1 MQFSET
7 EVRNAKTQMRE
18 AVTAAKLGHKNL
30 ARRLLVAVVEQD
42 PKHEEAWL
50 WCAALAENEEEAQR
64 CLTRVLDINP
74 NNQQALNALAL
85 ARLRQAAKRRPTGRE
100 ARESALQ
107 LEDARTQGGVAANS
121 LEGPAATGD
130 DRQPEGQQWSCPLCQ
145 CAANQPQDRCRR
157 CGALLEVDKIDDLA
171 GNRDADEHALQEA
184 VQRIVKD
191 LKSAPTPEAHI
202 ALATAYLNLNRS
214 AEALPHLEK
223 ACEMCPT
230 NRAARTALDKLKSR
244 RLVLTVDDSLTV
256 RKIVAMTLERFGFRV
271 MSAADGMQAL
281 ARLNEQRP
289 DLILLD
295 ITMPRMD
302 GYQVCKTIKQNPYTK
317 QIPVLMLSG
326 KDGFF
331 DKVKGKLAGA
341 TDYLTK
347 PFQEDELIKAVEKHM
362 KARK

>member
-7 EVRNAKTQMRE
+7 EVRNTKTQLRE
-18 AVTAAKLGHKNL
+18 AVTAAKLGHKTL
-30 ARRLLVAVVEQD
+30 ARKLLVGVVEQE
-42 PKHEEAWL
+42 PNHEEAWL
-50 WCAALAENEEEAQR
+50 WCAALAENEDEAQR

-85 ARLRQAAKRRPTGRE
+85 ARLRHAAKRSAPAPAGRE
-100 ARESALQ
+100 QAVPLPPESPEEPAT
-107 LEDARTQGGVAANS
+107 LEPTAN
-121 LEGPAATGD
+121 EEATSW
-130 DRQPEGQQWSCPLCQ
+130 QCPLCR
-145 CAANQPQDRCRR
+145 CEDVRPQSRCRR
-157 CGALLEVDKIDDLA
+157 CGALLEVDQIDDLA
-171 GNRDADEHALQEA
+171 GNRDGDEHLMTES
-184 VQRIVKD
+184 VQRLLKEVKSTP
-191 LKSAPTPEAHI
+191 SANTHV
-202 ALATAYLNLNRS
+202 ALAIAYLNMNRS

-223 ACEMCPT
+223 ACELKPSDT
-230 NRAARTALDKLKSR
+230 RSKAALEKLRAR
-244 RLVLTVDDSLTV
+244 RLILTVDDSLTV
-256 RKIVAMTLERFGFRV
+256 RKIVAMTLERFGYRV
-271 MSAADGMQAL
+271 LSAADGMQAL
-281 ARLNEQRP
+281 ARLNEHQP

-347 PFQEDELIKAVEKHM
+347 PFQEDELVKAVQKHIRS
-362 KARK
+362 KD

>member
-30 ARRLLVAVVEQD
+30 ARKLLVSVVEQE
-42 PKHEEAWL
+42 PNHEEAWL
-50 WCAALAENEEEAQR
+50 WCAALAESEEEAQR

-85 ARLRQAAKRRPTGRE
+85 ARLRQAAKR
-100 ARESALQ
+100 SA
-107 LEDARTQGGVAANS
+107 
-121 LEGPAATGD
+121 PAA
-130 DRQPEGQQWSCPLCQ
+130 DRKQPVPLPVEEAAGAQAEPGGAPKEKAPAWHCPLCL
-145 CAANQPQDRCRR
+145 CAGAEPQERCRR

-171 GNRDADEHALQEA
+171 GNRDGDEHQIQEA
-184 VQRIVKD
+184 VQRLLRE
-191 LKSAPTPEAHI
+191 LKSAPSPEAHI
-202 ALATAYLNLNRS
+202 AVATAYLNLNRS

-223 ACEMCPT
+223 ACETMPADKRA
-230 NRAARTALDKLKSR
+230 RAALEKLKAR
-244 RLVLTVDDSLTV
+244 RLVLAVDDSLTV
-256 RKIVAMTLERFGFRV
+256 RKIVAMTLERFGYRV
-271 MSAADGMQAL
+271 LSAADGMQAL
-281 ARLNEQRP
+281 ARLNEHRP

-302 GYQVCKTIKQNPYTK
+302 GYQVCKTIKQNPYTR

-347 PFQEDELIKAVEKHM
+347 PFQEDELVKAVEKYM
-362 KARK
+362 KPAG

>member
-7 EVRNAKTQMRE
+7 EARNTKTQMRE
-18 AVTAAKLGHKNL
+18 AVAAAKLGHKNL
-30 ARRLLVAVVEQD
+30 ARKLLVSVVEQE
-42 PKHEEAWL
+42 PSHEEAWL
-50 WCAALAENEEEAQR
+50 WCAALAESEEEAQR

-85 ARLRQAAKRRPTGRE
+85 ARLRQAAKR
-100 ARESALQ
+100 SAPAPG
-107 LEDARTQGGVAANS
+107 DRGQGVPLPPEKAPQAAWG
-121 LEGPAATGD
+121 EGEGGAGPAGKA
-130 DRQPEGQQWSCPLCQ
+130 PERAAPAWQCPLCK
-145 CAANQPQDRCRR
+145 CEDPRPRTKCRR
-157 CGALLEVDKIDDLA
+157 CGGLLEVDKIDDLA
-171 GNRDADEHALQEA
+171 GNRDGDEHLILEG
-184 VQRIVKD
+184 VQRLLRDVKTTP
-191 LKSAPTPEAHI
+191 SAEAHV
-202 ALATAYLNLNRS
+202 ALAIAYLNLNRS

-223 ACEMCPT
+223 ACEMRPSDQSAT
-230 NRAARTALDKLKSR
+230 AALEKLKSR

-256 RKIVAMTLERFGFRV
+256 RKIVAMTLERFGYRV
-271 MSAADGMQAL
+271 LSASDGMQAL

-347 PFQEDELIKAVEKHM
+347 PFQEDELVKAVEKHI
-362 KARK
+362 RSRD

>member
-7 EVRNAKTQMRE
+7 EVRNTKTQMRE

-30 ARRLLVAVVEQD
+30 ARKLLVSVVEQE
-42 PKHEEAWL
+42 PNHEEAWL
-50 WCAALAENEEEAQR
+50 WCAALAEGEEEAQR

-85 ARLRQAAKRRPTGRE
+85 ARLRQAAKRRVPGRDGRE
-100 ARESALQ
+100 EPVPSESERAGSTAVTDSEERPQ
-107 LEDARTQGGVAANS
+107 VEA
-121 LEGPAATGD
+121 D
-130 DRQPEGQQWSCPLCQ
+130 DKPSERKKWACPLCL
-145 CAANQPQDRCRR
+145 CAAGQPQTRCRR
-157 CGALLEVDKIDDLA
+157 CGALLEVEKIDDLA
-171 GNRDADEHALQEA
+171 GNRDADEHAMQEA
-184 VQRIVKD
+184 VQRLLREIKT
-191 LKSAPTPEAHI
+191 APVPEAHV

-223 ACEMCPT
+223 ACEMRPSDQS
-230 NRAARTALDKLKSR
+230 ARTALDKLKSR
-244 RLVLTVDDSLTV
+244 KLVLTVDDSLTV
-256 RKIVAMTLERFGFRV
+256 RKIVAMTLERFGYRV
-271 MSAADGMQAL
+271 LSAADGMQAL
-281 ARLNEQRP
+281 SRLNEQRP

-362 KARK
+362 KSRG

>member
-30 ARRLLVAVVEQD
+30 ARKLLVSVVEQE
-42 PKHEEAWL
+42 PNHEEAWL
-50 WCAALAENEEEAQR
+50 WRAALAESEEEAQR

-85 ARLRQAAKRRPTGRE
+85 ARLRQAAKRSVTT
-100 ARESALQ
+100 AA
-107 LEDARTQGGVAANS
+107 DRTQPVPLPAEQAEPGKQDSDEEVQPKAA
-121 LEGPAATGD
+121 A
-130 DRQPEGQQWSCPLCQ
+130 WHCPLCL
-145 CAANQPQDRCRR
+145 CEDKEPQERCRR

-171 GNRDADEHALQEA
+171 GNRDGDEHQIQEA
-184 VQRIVKD
+184 VQRLLKD
-191 LKSAPTPEAHI
+191 LKNAPTPEAHI

-223 ACEMCPT
+223 ACEMKPSEKT
-230 NRAARTALDKLKSR
+230 ARAALEKLKAR

-256 RKIVAMTLERFGFRV
+256 RKIVAMTLERFGYRV
-271 MSAADGMQAL
+271 LSAADGMQAL
-281 ARLNEQRP
+281 ARLNEHRP

-347 PFQEDELIKAVEKHM
+347 PFQEDELVKAVEKHM
-362 KARK
+362 KSAS

>member
-7 EVRNAKTQMRE
+7 EVRNTKTQLRE
-18 AVTAAKLGHKNL
+18 AVTAAKLGHKTL
-30 ARRLLVAVVEQD
+30 ARKLLVSVVEQE
-42 PKHEEAWL
+42 PNHEEAWL
-50 WCAALAENEEEAQR
+50 WCAALAENEDEAQR

-85 ARLRQAAKRRPTGRE
+85 ARLRQAAKRSAPSPAGRE
-100 ARESALQ
+100 EPVPLPNEEAVEAGEAAVAEEAGASAWCCPLCRC
-107 LEDARTQGGVAANS
+107 EDAR
-121 LEGPAATGD
+121 
-130 DRQPEGQQWSCPLCQ
+130 
-145 CAANQPQDRCRR
+145 PQSRCRR
-157 CGALLEVDKIDDLA
+157 CGAMLEVDQIDDLA
-171 GNRDADEHALQEA
+171 GNRDADEHLLTES
-184 VQRIVKD
+184 VQRL
-191 LKSAPTPEAHI
+191 LKELKNAPTADAHI
-202 ALATAYLNLNRS
+202 GLATAYLNMNRS

-223 ACEMCPT
+223 ACELKPSHEMARSALEKL
-230 NRAARTALDKLKSR
+230 RAR

-256 RKIVAMTLERFGFRV
+256 RKIVAMTLERFGYRV
-271 MSAADGMQAL
+271 LSAADGMQAL
-281 ARLNEQRP
+281 ARLNEHRP

-347 PFQEDELIKAVEKHM
+347 PFQEDELVKAVEKHIRSR
-362 KARK
+362 A